1 VQTTGLAHNYGVLT
15 CWERLPLLV
24 AAAARGDTVEVSRL
38 TRSAPTETFRVT
50 DCRAVVQGLAHL
62 AHSYLLR
69 QLDRVV
75 LIWQMTSLLE
85 HEPLGNS
92 KQCEGRID
100 DRLLRA
106 ARATARCF
114 VVFADAWQL
123 FCERLGIDSEVPLR
137 GLPGYAA
144 VQQTHELARSMA
156 CTSEEMIAWLK
167 EAIQREHPPTSGA
180 PDYELSDHA
189 ETAEDLARNM
199 LTYLESEL
207 AIWS

>member
-1 VQTTGLAHNYGVLT
+1 VQSTSLARNYGVLT

-24 AAAARGDTVEVSRL
+24 AAAARGDTVEIGRL
-38 TRSAPTETFRVT
+38 TRSAPTDIFRVP
-50 DCRAVVQGLAHL
+50 DCRALVQGLAHL

-75 LIWQMTSLLE
+75 LIWQMTSLLDQ
-85 HEPLGNS
+85 EPLGNS
-92 KQCEGRID
+92 KPCEQRNN

-106 ARATARCF
+106 ARATARSF

-123 FCERLGIDSEVPLR
+123 FCERLGIDPEVPLR
-137 GLPGYAA
+137 DLPGYAA
-144 VQQTHELARSMA
+144 VQQMHELARSMA
-156 CTSEEMIAWLK
+156 CTSEEMISWLK
-167 EAIQREHPPTSGA
+167 EAIQRESPPTSGA

-189 ETAEDLARNM
+189 ETAEDLARKM